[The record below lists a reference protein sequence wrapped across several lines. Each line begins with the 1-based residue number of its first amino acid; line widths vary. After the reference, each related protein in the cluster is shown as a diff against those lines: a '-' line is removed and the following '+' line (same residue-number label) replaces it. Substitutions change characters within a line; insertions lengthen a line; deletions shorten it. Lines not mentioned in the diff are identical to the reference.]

1 MSRLDIRDNLRE
13 DERRQRDEARLGA
26 IEAQLEEL
34 RNLLR
39 EQGSRQARADEVDKG
54 LEAALDQLG
63 QRLDAQRDAAVQR
76 DDARQ
81 LDITRVRQSLEELT
95 EQIAAGIRP
104 IPGLQAQVADVVDQ
118 VRTKFQD
125 LTREHH
131 RFDELQRQIDEL
143 PPQID
148 RNAEL
153 AYGFRDELGGLRRE
167 IEEARAQVQRAV
179 DAGLVTEQEV
189 RRRVGEVQAAIDT
202 ANARID
208 AVRDELPPLDVQI
221 DRVRHELHQ
230 ALPRFETLEA
240 VDRELREEIERVAVA
255 DFEHQTR
262 ALARAEQVREAVLE
276 RFQEVERLNDTRFA
290 STMVRF
296 RELEDADRHLA
307 HRLTLLAVR
316 LEELRDEDVAVR
328 QEIRRLEELRL
339 RLRLDQAQQ
348 EIIAFQDDL
357 ARLAAGRREEPED
370 DDA

>member
-26 IEAQLEEL
+26 IEAALE
-34 RNLLR
+34 
-39 EQGSRQARADEVDKG
+39 
-54 LEAALDQLG
+54 QLG

-81 LDITRVRQSLEELT
+81 LDITRVRQSLEELSAAL
-95 EQIAAGIRP
+95 AAGIRP
-104 IPGLQAQVADVVDQ
+104 IPGLQAQVVDVVDQ

-153 AYGFRDELGGLRRE
+153 AYGLRDELGGLRRE
-167 IEEARAQVQRAV
+167 IEEARAEVQRGV
-179 DAGLVTEQEV
+179 DAHLVVEQEV

-202 ANARID
+202 INARID

-230 ALPRFETLEA
+230 ALPRFDTLDA
-240 VDRELREEIERVAVA
+240 VDRELREEIERVA
-255 DFEHQTR
+255 
-262 ALARAEQVREAVLE
+262 
-276 RFQEVERLNDTRFA
+276 
-290 STMVRF
+290 
-296 RELEDADRHLA
+296 
-307 HRLTLLAVR
+307 
-316 LEELRDEDVAVR
+316 
-328 QEIRRLEELRL
+328 
-339 RLRLDQAQQ
+339 
-348 EIIAFQDDL
+348 
-357 ARLAAGRREEPED
+357 
-370 DDA
+370 

>member
-54 LEAALDQLG
+54 LEAALAQLG

-179 DAGLVTEQEV
+179 DTSLVTEQDV

-230 ALPRFETLEA
+230 ALPGFQTLEA

-276 RFQEVERLNDTRFA
+276 RIQEVERLNDTRFA

-357 ARLAAGRREEPED
+357 ARLAAGRRDEPED